1 MSSTIE
7 NDPAEPIQQG
17 ARAEPQRRPGSRSST
32 AGYGLE
38 GRWYDEVT
46 LADMARAAEV
56 SQQTVVNH
64 FGSKENLYL
73 CGLTERFAPRVAA
86 ARSGVVVGDT
96 ASVVQTLVDDYEVTG
111 TGTIRVLALAERH
124 PTLAEVTRQRTRSTT
139 GGGSLRALA
148 PRLAAGSAADR
159 DRTVS
164 LLTTALDVRTWYQL
178 RHEEGR
184 SVAETQQDLCRLVD
198 AVLPPH
204 PD

>member
-1 MSSTIE
+1 M
-7 NDPAEPIQQG
+7 
-17 ARAEPQRRPGSRSST
+17 
-32 AGYGLE
+32 
-38 GRWYDEVT
+38 T
-46 LADMARAAEV
+46 LADVAREAGV

-111 TGTIRVLALAERH
+111 TSTIRVLALAERH
-124 PTLAEVTRQRTRSTT
+124 PTLAEVTRNGRQYH
-139 GGGSLRALA
+139 RAWVAEVLA
-148 PRLAAGSAADR
+148 PRLAAGAAADR

-184 SVAETQQDLCRLVD
+184 SVTETQQDLCRLVE
-198 AVLPPH
+198 ALLG
-204 PD
+204 